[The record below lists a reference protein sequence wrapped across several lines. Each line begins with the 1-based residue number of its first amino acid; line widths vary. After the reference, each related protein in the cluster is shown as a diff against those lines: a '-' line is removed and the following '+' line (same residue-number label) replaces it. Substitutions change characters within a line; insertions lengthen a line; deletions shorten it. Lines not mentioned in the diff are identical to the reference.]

1 MGQTSDKTSTTT
13 GGWISRLPAP
23 LRKDANKSLTLAV
36 LLVLLAGLWVKMFVL
51 DGKSGP
57 HQAAAMSLGGG
68 ANRATLEPG
77 STGAD
82 GTGRRTRPPE
92 SGELLQKWLDAD
104 IPLVVSRNLFA
115 VNYDYFPMDG
125 TRPVQPSRTANQET
139 FWDQLAKSLSAQAD
153 QQEKRANLIQN
164 LRQQAGQLEIAST
177 FMGSGNGRP
186 KALINGVL
194 VGEGEVVAGF
204 RVLRIEA
211 RRVVF
216 EREGIRL
223 EVPMK

>member
-1 MGQTSDKTSTTT
+1 
-13 GGWISRLPAP
+13 A
-23 LRKDANKSLTLAV
+23 
-36 LLVLLAGLWVKMFVL
+36 AGHKIRN
-51 DGKSGP
+51 
-57 HQAAAMSLGGG
+57 A
-68 ANRATLEPG
+68 
-77 STGAD
+77 
-82 GTGRRTRPPE
+82 E
-92 SGELLQKWLDAD
+92 SGDDLHKWLDAD
-104 IPLVVSRNLFA
+104 IPLVVSRNLFS
-115 VNYDYFPMDG
+115 VNLDYYPVDG
-125 TRPVQPSRTANQET
+125 TRPTQPSRTGTRET
-139 FWDQLAKSLSAQAD
+139 FWVELAKSLSAQAD

-164 LRQQAGQLEIAST
+164 LRQQAGQLQIAST

-223 EVPMK
+223 EVPM

>member
-1 MGQTSDKTSTTT
+1 MGQTGDKTSTTTT

-23 LRKDANKSLTLAV
+23 LRKDATKSLALV
-36 LLVLLAGLWVKMFVL
+36 VLLALLTGLWVKMFVL

-68 ANRATLEPG
+68 ANREAG
-77 STGAD
+77 STAAD

-177 FMGSGNGRP
+177 FMGSGGGRP